1 MSTDAI
7 SNRPLGH
14 THWNILAR
22 PSEVPTV
29 LVGAPHHAQSTNSRL
44 FRDPS
49 MVRAGSTP
57 RALSH
62 AVAPAWLIPPGVLA
76 GACGVALVCVSAQIR
91 TPVAWCGLVAVV
103 LAAITSAE
111 TARRA
116 RSAEAARYTRANAEV
131 QRYYAQRETALLAR
145 LSDQRAT
152 TVWLAE
158 ELLPAAVARLQKGE
172 PPSEI
177 LQSVPFGEHLDSE
190 FAEALRAALRT
201 LLEAV
206 DAEERTRDSS
216 QRALVA
222 IARRVQAIVHQL
234 AKDLRDMQ
242 ILHGTD
248 VVVSHG
254 LQDIDHRNALIGRL
268 AASIAVLGDA
278 RPGRQWSK
286 AIPLYDIVRGAMSR
300 IVDYPRV
307 KLQSVTEVAVIGQGA
322 EPLIHLLAELL
333 DNATTFSPPH
343 APVEVTASEVP
354 TGVAIEIEDRGVGLT
369 EEARQRIDR
378 VMAHASSGMDLADLG
393 EATQLGLPVVSRL
406 AREHGLDVDLRTSAY
421 GGVRAVVLVPRRL
434 ITTVQQPASKVQ
446 QFTPRPTGA
455 PTVPRPTMTRDAAA
469 ESVEAEK
476 TVNGLPQRRRES
488 PVPTPV
494 VRTTPHPPAAPAAT
508 PGTADAPRQ
517 PGLMWEA
524 FSGEK
529 RSSTG
534 PSIRTNEPSDEGE

>member
-1 MSTDAI
+1 
-7 SNRPLGH
+7 
-14 THWNILAR
+14 
-22 PSEVPTV
+22 
-29 LVGAPHHAQSTNSRL
+29 
-44 FRDPS
+44 
-49 MVRAGSTP
+49 MVRTGSSPGGLP
-57 RALSH
+57 RATAPARLVPPGLL
-62 AVAPAWLIPPGVLA
+62 AVACGIALIFVP
-76 GACGVALVCVSAQIR
+76 AQIR

-103 LAAITSAE
+103 LTAITSAE

-116 RSAEAARYTRANAEV
+116 RSAEQARHARMTADV
-131 QRYYAQRETALLAR
+131 QQHYAQREAALLAR

-158 ELLPAAVARLQKGE
+158 ELLPAAVARMQKGD
-172 PPSEI
+172 PASEI
-177 LQSVPFGEHLDSE
+177 LQAVRFGEHLDSE
-190 FAEALRAALRT
+190 FADALRAALRT

-206 DAEERTRDSS
+206 EAEEQTRDSS

-234 AKDLRDMQ
+234 AKDLHDMQ

-248 VVVSHG
+248 LVVSHG
-254 LQDIDHRNALIGRL
+254 LQAIDHRNALIGRL
-268 AASIAVLGDA
+268 AASVAVLGDA

-286 AIPLYDIVRGAMSR
+286 AIPLYDVIRGAMSR

-307 KLQSVTEVAVIGQGA
+307 KLQSVTEVAVIGPGA

-343 APVEVTASEVP
+343 TPVEVSASEVP
-354 TGVAIEIEDRGVGLT
+354 SGIAIEIEDRGVGLT
-369 EEARQRIDR
+369 EEVRHRIDR
-378 VMAHASSGMDLADLG
+378 VMAQAASTLDLADLG

-406 AREHGLDVDLRTSAY
+406 ARENGLDVDLRPSAY

-434 ITTVQQPASKVQ
+434 ITTVDQPPRKIQ
-446 QFTPRPTGA
+446 QFAPKRTGA
-455 PTVPRPTMTRDAAA
+455 PIVPRPTMTRETAGD
-469 ESVEAEK
+469 SVEVRQ
-476 TVNGLPQRRRES
+476 TTNGLPQRRRES

-494 VRTTPHPPAAPAAT
+494 VRTTPQPPAAPTAS
-508 PGTADAPRQ
+508 PGTGGAARQ

-529 RSSTG
+529 RSGTD
-534 PSIRTNEPSDEGE
+534 PSVQTSEPSDEDE

>member
-1 MSTDAI
+1 MA
-7 SNRPLGH
+7 PVWLV
-14 THWNILAR
+14 
-22 PSEVPTV
+22 PS
-29 LVGAPHHAQSTNSRL
+29 
-44 FRDPS
+44 
-49 MVRAGSTP
+49 
-57 RALSH
+57 
-62 AVAPAWLIPPGVLA
+62 GVLA
-76 GACGVALVCVSAQIR
+76 GACAIALVYVPAQIR
-91 TPVAWCGLVAVV
+91 TPVAWCGLVAVLLTAV
-103 LAAITSAE
+103 TCAE
-111 TARRA
+111 TGRRA
-116 RSAEAARYTRANAEV
+116 RSADAARHARARAEV
-131 QRYYAQRETALLAR
+131 QQYYAQRETALFAR

-172 PPSEI
+172 PLSEI
-177 LQSVPFGEHLDSE
+177 MQSVTFGEHLDGE

-242 ILHGTD
+242 ILHGND

-286 AIPLYDIVRGAMSR
+286 AIPLYDVVRGAMSR

-307 KLQSVTEVAVIGQGA
+307 RLQSVTEVAVVGQGA

-354 TGVAIEIEDRGVGLT
+354 SGIAIEIEDRGVGLT
-369 EEARQRIDR
+369 EEVRRRVDR
-378 VMAHASSGMDLADLG
+378 VMARASSGIDLADLG

-421 GGVRAVVLVPRRL
+421 GGVRAVVLVPRRM
-434 ITTVQQPASKVQ
+434 ITTVQQSAPKVPHP
-446 QFTPRPTGA
+446 TPRPMGR
-455 PTVPRPTMTRDAAA
+455 PTVPRPTMTRDDAADSGRA
-469 ESVEAEK
+469 PQ

-494 VRTTPHPPAAPAAT
+494 VRTTPEPPAAPAAS
-508 PGTADAPRQ
+508 PGTAGAPRQ

-529 RSSTG
+529 RPGTD
-534 PSIRTNEPSDEGE
+534 PSIRTSEPSDEGE

>member
-1 MSTDAI
+1 M
-7 SNRPLGH
+7 
-14 THWNILAR
+14 
-22 PSEVPTV
+22 
-29 LVGAPHHAQSTNSRL
+29 AP
-44 FRDPS
+44 
-49 MVRAGSTP
+49 V
-57 RALSH
+57 
-62 AVAPAWLIPPGVLA
+62 WLIPPGVLA
-76 GACGVALVCVSAQIR
+76 GACVIALICVPAQIR
-91 TPVAWCGLVAVV
+91 TPVAWCGLVAVI
-103 LAAITSAE
+103 LTAITSAD

-116 RSAEAARYTRANAEV
+116 RSAEAARYARASAEV
-131 QRYYAQRETALLAR
+131 QQYHAQRETALLAR

-177 LQSVPFGEHLDSE
+177 LQSLTFGEHLDSE
-190 FAEALRAALRT
+190 FTEALRAALRT

-206 DAEERTRDSS
+206 DAEEQTRDSS

-268 AASIAVLGDA
+268 AASIAVLGDS

-286 AIPLYDIVRGAMSR
+286 AIPLYDVVRGAMSR

-307 KLQSVTEVAVIGQGA
+307 KLQSVTEVAVVGHGA

-333 DNATTFSPPH
+333 DNATSFSPPH

-354 TGVAIEIEDRGVGLT
+354 SGIAIEIEDRGVGLT
-369 EEARQRIDR
+369 EEVRERVER
-378 VMAHASSGMDLADLG
+378 VMARASSGIDLADLG

-406 AREHGLDVDLRTSAY
+406 ARENGLDVELRTSAY

-434 ITTVQQPASKVQ
+434 ITTVQQPAPKVQ
-446 QFTPRPTGA
+446 PFAPKPTGA
-455 PTVPRPTMTRDAAA
+455 PTVPGPTMTRDAAV
-469 ESVEAEK
+469 ESGGVK
-476 TVNGLPQRRRES
+476 QTVNGLPQRRRES

-494 VRTTPHPPAAPAAT
+494 VRTSPPPPAAPDASR
-508 PGTADAPRQ
+508 GTAGAPRQ

-524 FSGEK
+524 FNGEK
-529 RSSTG
+529 KPSTN
-534 PSIRTNEPSDEGE
+534 PSKQTSEPSDEGE

>member
-1 MSTDAI
+1 
-7 SNRPLGH
+7 
-14 THWNILAR
+14 
-22 PSEVPTV
+22 
-29 LVGAPHHAQSTNSRL
+29 
-44 FRDPS
+44 
-49 MVRAGSTP
+49 MVAGSTP
-57 RALSH
+57 RALPR
-62 AVAPAWLIPPGVLA
+62 ALAPAWLIPPGVLA
-76 GACGVALVCVSAQIR
+76 GACVVALIYVSAQIR

-103 LAAITSAE
+103 LTAITSAE
-111 TARRA
+111 TARRT
-116 RSAEAARYTRANAEV
+116 RSAEAARYSRANAEV
-131 QRYYAQRETALLAR
+131 QRYYAQRETVLLAR

-307 KLQSVTEVAVIGQGA
+307 KLQSVTEVAVIGRGA

-354 TGVAIEIEDRGVGLT
+354 SGVAIEIEDRGVGLT

-378 VMAHASSGMDLADLG
+378 VMAQTSNGMDLADLG

-434 ITTVQQPASKVQ
+434 ITTVQQPDSKVQ
-446 QFTPRPTGA
+446 QFAARPTGA

-469 ESVEAEK
+469 DSVEAEK

-494 VRTTPHPPAAPAAT
+494 VRTAPHPPAAPAAT
-508 PGTADAPRQ
+508 PGKSDAPRQ

-529 RSSTG
+529 RPSTG
-534 PSIRTNEPSDEGE
+534 PSIRTDEPSDEGE

>member
-1 MSTDAI
+1 
-7 SNRPLGH
+7 
-14 THWNILAR
+14 
-22 PSEVPTV
+22 
-29 LVGAPHHAQSTNSRL
+29 
-44 FRDPS
+44 
-49 MVRAGSTP
+49 MVRAGSTSRARP
-57 RALSH
+57 RA
-62 AVAPAWLIPPGVLA
+62 VALAWFIPPGVLA
-76 GACGVALVCVSAQIR
+76 GASGIALIFVHAQIR

-103 LAAITSAE
+103 LTAITSAE

-116 RSAEAARYTRANAEV
+116 RSAEEARYTRASADV
-131 QRYYAQRETALLAR
+131 RQYYAQREEALFGR

-158 ELLPAAVARLQKGE
+158 ELLPAAVARMRKGD
-172 PPSEI
+172 PASEI
-177 LQSVPFGEHLDSE
+177 LQSLTFGGHLDSE
-190 FAEALRAALRT
+190 FAEALRVALRK

-206 DAEERTRDSS
+206 EAEEHTRDSS

-254 LQDIDHRNALIGRL
+254 LQEIDHRNALIGRL

-286 AIPLYDIVRGAMSR
+286 AIPLYDVVRGAMSR

-343 APVEVTASEVP
+343 TPVEVTAIEVP
-354 TGVAIEIEDRGVGLT
+354 SGIAIEIEDRGVGLT
-369 EEARQRIDR
+369 EEVRQRIDR
-378 VMAHASSGMDLADLG
+378 VMAQASSGIDLADLG

-406 AREHGLDVDLRTSAY
+406 ARENGLDVDLRTSAY

-434 ITTVQQPASKVQ
+434 ITTVQQPAPKVQ
-446 QFTPRPTGA
+446 QLATKHTGA
-455 PTVPRPTMTRDAAA
+455 PIVPRPTMTRDAAPD
-469 ESVEAEK
+469 SVEVK
-476 TVNGLPQRRRES
+476 QTVNGLPQRRRET

-494 VRTTPHPPAAPAAT
+494 VRTPPHPPAAPAASS
-508 PGTADAPRQ
+508 GTASAARQ

-529 RSSTG
+529 RPSTD
-534 PSIRTNEPSDEGE
+534 PSVPTSEPSDEGE

>member
-1 MSTDAI
+1 MTTDAI
-7 SNRPLGH
+7 SNRPVGS
-14 THWNILAR
+14 THDITRAR
-22 PSEVPTV
+22 PGDVPTAPAA
-29 LVGAPHHAQSTNSRL
+29 APHHPQSTHSRL

-49 MVRAGSTP
+49 MVRTGSTP
-57 RALSH
+57 GGLPRAMP
-62 AVAPAWLIPPGVLA
+62 PAWLIPPGLLA
-76 GACGVALVCVSAQIR
+76 GACGIALIFGPAQIR

-103 LAAITSAE
+103 LTAVTSAE

-116 RSAEAARYTRANAEV
+116 RAAEQARHAQVTADV
-131 QRYYAQRETALLAR
+131 QQYYAQREAALFGR

-158 ELLPAAVARLQKGE
+158 ELLPAAVARMKKGD
-172 PPSEI
+172 PAAEI
-177 LQSVPFGEHLDSE
+177 LQAVTFGEHLDSD

-206 DAEERTRDSS
+206 EAEEQTRDSS

-248 VVVSHG
+248 LVVSHG
-254 LQDIDHRNALIGRL
+254 LQAIDHRNALIGRL
-268 AASIAVLGDA
+268 AASVAVLGDA

-286 AIPLYDIVRGAMSR
+286 AIPLYDVVRGAMSR

-307 KLQSVTEVAVIGQGA
+307 KLQSVTEVAVIGPGA

-343 APVEVTASEVP
+343 TPVEVSASEVP
-354 TGVAIEIEDRGVGLT
+354 SGIAIEIEDRGVGLT
-369 EEARQRIDR
+369 EEVRQRIDR
-378 VMAHASSGMDLADLG
+378 VMAQGSSSLDLADLG

-406 AREHGLDVDLRTSAY
+406 ARENGLEVDLRPSAY

-434 ITTVQQPASKVQ
+434 ITTVEQQPRKVQ
-446 QFTPRPTGA
+446 PFAPKRTGTPI
-455 PTVPRPTMTRDAAA
+455 VPKPTMTRD
-469 ESVEAEK
+469 SVEVRQTA
-476 TVNGLPQRRRES
+476 NGLPQRRRES

-494 VRTTPHPPAAPAAT
+494 VRTTPPPPAAPKASPRSAGAA
-508 PGTADAPRQ
+508 RQ

-529 RSSTG
+529 RSG
-534 PSIRTNEPSDEGE
+534 ADPSSQSSEPSDEDM